1 MLNEDDMQA
10 QRRLNRRLRRLP
22 RLTVAGRG
30 RLWLTRRLLRAAT
43 IGSAARVR
51 RRGLDLTVVRLPT
64 PDRTPVR
71 IIRPRGRPR
80 GLLVDFHGG
89 AWAIGL
95 AAMDDKLNAGF
106 AEACGLVVASVDY
119 RLAMPRAIAALQAEC
134 AAALLALLKMKDF
147 AGLPVLLTGESAG
160 GHLALSTA
168 QRLASHP
175 LLAGRLAGLLLH
187 YGAYDLGGT
196 PSALAAGPDTLVLDG
211 PTLERQIALLCP
223 GLSVEDRRRPDLSPL
238 HGDMTGLPRTL
249 IVVGDIDPLRDDSLQ
264 LAERMR
270 AAGVAAETLLLPDA
284 PHGILHMRGSY
295 AEKVRRAGHAW
306 LDRRLTAPPA

>member
-1 MLNEDDMQA
+1 M
-10 QRRLNRRLRRLP
+10 NRRLRHLP

-51 RRGLDLTVVRLPT
+51 RRGLELTITTLPT
-64 PDRTPVR
+64 PERTPVR
-71 IIRPRGRPR
+71 IIRPQGSPR

-95 AAMDDKLNAGF
+95 AAMDDKLNTGF

-119 RLAMPRAIAALQAEC
+119 RLAMPRAIGALQAEC
-134 AAALLALLKMKDF
+134 AAALLALLKMEALAEF
-147 AGLPVLLTGESAG
+147 PVFLTGESAG
-160 GHLALSTA
+160 GHLALSAA

-175 LLAGRLAGLLLH
+175 LLAGRFAGLLLH
-187 YGAYDLGGT
+187 YGAYDLGGS

-211 PTLERQIALLCP
+211 PSLERQIALLCP
-223 GLSVEDRRRPDLSPL
+223 RMSPAERRRPALSPL
-238 HGDMTGLPRTL
+238 YGEMAGLPPTL

-264 LAERMR
+264 LAEHMH
-270 AAGVAAETLLLPDA
+270 AADVAVETLLLPGA
-284 PHGILHMRGSY
+284 PHGILHMRGLY
-295 AEKVRRAGHAW
+295 AEKVRRAGREW
-306 LDRRLTAPPA
+306 LDRRLSA